1 MDGGKA
7 NFAGSRRVDF
17 GQRNFLPLDQT
28 KRGPAEI
35 QFDDGFAGI
44 QRSLIQ
50 ITDFRPTVR
59 IKFTIGRVFGFSFR
73 GMSGCITLCTGLVTE
88 DGMTLTIQP
97 QNTGESRTA
106 RRCDLFDTAGGMG
119 AGPMAA
125 LVWECLR
132 PMASESFT
140 AITANNQSYRRASVT
155 VLFNFEQRR
164 NLGPRRSVGPA
175 IGFISCAKVNRAEV
189 KKEHAGKN
197 PI

>member
-7 NFAGSRRVDF
+7 NFAGRRRIDF

-59 IKFTIGRVFGFSFR
+59 INFTIGRVFGFSFR

-106 RRCDLFDTAGGMG
+106 RRCDLFDTAGGVG
-119 AGPMAA
+119 TGPLAA
-125 LVWECLR
+125 FAWKFLR
-132 PMASESFT
+132 PRPIGSFPP
-140 AITANNQSYRRASVT
+140 IPANTHSSGGASVT
-155 VLFNFEQRR
+155 VFFNFEQRQ

-175 IGFISCAKVNRAEV
+175 I
-189 KKEHAGKN
+189 
-197 PI
+197 